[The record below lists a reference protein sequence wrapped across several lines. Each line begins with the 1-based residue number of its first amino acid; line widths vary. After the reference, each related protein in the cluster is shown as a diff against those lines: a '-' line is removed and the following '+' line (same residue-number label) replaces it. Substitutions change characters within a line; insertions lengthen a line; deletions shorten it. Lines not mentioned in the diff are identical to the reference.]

1 MINSARGG
9 ASLVRAMTE
18 PERRTVQRHRTLKA
32 GKIVLHGASV
42 LDCTIR
48 NLSPAGACIAVPN
61 AAIVPAEFE
70 LQFDGDIRHCEV
82 AWRRM
87 DRLGVKF
94 K

>member
-1 MINSARGG
+1 MIGCARGRCI
-9 ASLVRAMTE
+9 LVRAMTE

-32 GKIVLHGASV
+32 GKIVLHGESV

-48 NLSPAGACIAVPN
+48 NLSSTGASIAVPN
-61 AAIVPAEFE
+61 AATVPAEFE
-70 LQFDGDIRHCEV
+70 LQFDGDIRLCEV

-87 DRLGVKF
+87 GRLGVKF